1 MVDCSTSPQS
11 CATSSIGQRIFLLP
25 APSYPPIVPPL
36 AALGAIPETVVSPS
50 DRGKLFSR
58 RCIDRQLR
66 LFASDEIEE
75 TCGVEV
81 VLTNDLRMQA
91 GDAQGFPQINE
102 RFVCMTRQLK
112 GAYGNAALPEIMS
125 AAELWVQLTL

>member
-1 MVDCSTSPQS
+1 MTEESFSHED
-11 CATSSIGQRIFLLP
+11 ALI
-25 APSYPPIVPPL
+25 ASYASL
-36 AALGAIPETVVSPS
+36 
-50 DRGKLFSR
+50 
-58 RCIDRQLR
+58 
-66 LFASDEIEE
+66 ASDEIEE
-75 TCGVEV
+75 TFGVEV